1 MELISS
7 IPREQISLYSN
18 PFCLLLWCT
27 DAAKWA
33 PHPHP
38 TRRRA
43 SNATTYALVSCQSF
57 FFFFFN
63 MDLHRLNSN
72 SHRFKPIPTKP
83 SRFNQNRVLMGRI
96 RSIGQRL
103 KQAEI
108 GLESCRNNRNRLWM
122 RPKHPKSVIP
132 QFYFEYLLLLLCFLF
147 CFVFLAFF
155 FLCFVNQWHIMCFLR
170 IF

>member
-1 MELISS
+1 MHERGKMGAAPTSNS
-7 IPREQISLYSN
+7 ATCEQCHYLCVGIMSE
-18 PFCLLLWCT
+18 
-27 DAAKWA
+27 
-33 PHPHP
+33 
-38 TRRRA
+38 
-43 SNATTYALVSCQSF
+43 F

-63 MDLHRLNSN
+63 MDLRRLNSN

-108 GLESCRNNRNRLWM
+108 GLESCRNNWNRLWM
-122 RPKHPKSVIP
+122 RPKHPKSIIP
-132 QFYFEYLLLLLCFLF
+132 QFYFQYLLLLLCFLF

-155 FLCFVNQWHIMCFLR
+155 LLCFVNQWHIMCFLR